1 MTLLQTTNTSE
12 TGPDVNPDPP
22 SPPRRSRLVPR
33 LCWIASA
40 TAIAF
45 ALVWIAVAEDKG
57 PGIFS
62 GLVAVAIA
70 RILLGD
76 VARWHEEEDAE
87 RRKADRP

>member
-12 TGPDVNPDPP
+12 TDPDVNPDPP

>member
-1 MTLLQTTNTSE
+1 MSQE
-12 TGPDVNPDPP
+12 PP

-33 LCWIASA
+33 LCWFVSA
-40 TAIAF
+40 AAIAF
-45 ALVWIAVAEDKG
+45 SLIWIAVAEDKG

-76 VARWHEEEDAE
+76 IARWHEEEDGE
-87 RRKADRP
+87 QRHADRS

>member
-1 MTLLQTTNTSE
+1 VTLLQTTNTSE

>member
-1 MTLLQTTNTSE
+1 MSHK
-12 TGPDVNPDPP
+12 PP

-33 LCWIASA
+33 LCWCVSA
-40 TAIAF
+40 AGIAF
-45 ALVWIAVAEDKG
+45 ALVWIAVAEDKS

-62 GLVAVAIA
+62 GLVAVAIG

-87 RRKADRP
+87 RRNADRS

>member
-1 MTLLQTTNTSE
+1 MVGPRHASE
-12 TGPDVNPDPP
+12 SDPDVSQEPP

-33 LCWIASA
+33 LCWLASA
-40 TAIAF
+40 AGIAF
-45 ALVWIAVAEDKG
+45 SLVWIAVAEDKG

-87 RRKADRP
+87 RRNADRP